1 VQAGRRNEEE
11 GRMGHVGGSDGG
23 VGGWITLKMSS
34 PDAFRSRENRGKK
47 DTRDDII
54 VPPVTTEVYSIL
66 WL

>member
-1 VQAGRRNEEE
+1 
-11 GRMGHVGGSDGG
+11 MGHVGGSDGG